1 MSHSTDSF
9 RAFSIIEREGER
21 GGEFSQL
28 TLGSLPDYDVL
39 VEIAYSSVN
48 YKDGLAVT
56 GTGRIA
62 RKLPMVGGVDLAGT
76 VIESRSSD
84 WQTGDRV
91 VVNGWGLSETEWGG
105 YSRYQRLKPE
115 WLMRLPDAFSFEEA
129 MGIGTAGYT
138 AALCV
143 DALEAAGALNGEV
156 LVTGAAGGVG
166 SFAVALLSRTGATVT
181 ASTGRPDA
189 HGYLSDLGAVQF
201 VSREVLAKA
210 GSPFQKERW
219 TGGVD
224 SVGGATLAN
233 LLAQTRWGGA
243 VAACGLAG
251 SADLPGSVL
260 PFILRSVSLLG
271 VDSVMAPAKRRASA
285 WTRLVRDLNREKL
298 QRMYEVRP
306 FSALPVT
313 AADILAGRIRGRVV
327 IDIKAS

>member
-9 RAFSIIEREGER
+9 RAFTIIEREGER
-21 GGEFSQL
+21 RGEFAQL
-28 TLGSLPDYDVL
+28 RLAALPDHDVL

-84 WQTGDRV
+84 WKSGDRV

-156 LVTGAAGGVG
+156 LVTGASGGVG
-166 SFAVALLSRTGATVT
+166 SFAVALLSCTGCTVT
-181 ASTGRPDA
+181 ASTGRPDT
-189 HGYLSDLGAVQF
+189 HGYLSDLGAVHF
-201 VSREVLAKA
+201 VSRETLAKT
-210 GSPFQKERW
+210 GTPFQKERW

-224 SVGGATLAN
+224 SVGGATLVN
-233 LLAQTRWGGA
+233 VLAQTRWGGA

-285 WTRLVRDLNREKL
+285 WTRLVRDLNGEKL

-306 FSALPVT
+306 FSALPAT

-327 IDIKAS
+327 IDIGA